1 MEWSVLQGEIDARED
16 SFNQTAES
24 GQRLLDDGVSQSAEV
39 RDKLQHLATEK
50 ASLLSLWEER
60 RILYEQC
67 MDLQLFY
74 RDTEQA
80 ETWMTKQEV
89 CTPQLFFFTHLLW

>member
-1 MEWSVLQGEIDARED
+1 
-16 SFNQTAES
+16 
-24 GQRLLDDGVSQSAEV
+24 
-39 RDKLQHLATEK
+39 
-50 ASLLSLWEER
+50 LWEEK

-80 ETWMTKQEV
+80 ETWMTKQEAFLANEV
-89 CTPQLFFFTHLLW
+89 PHHS

>member
-1 MEWSVLQGEIDARED
+1 
-16 SFNQTAES
+16 
-24 GQRLLDDGVSQSAEV
+24 V
-39 RDKLQHLATEK
+39 RDKLQHLANEK
-50 ASLLSLWEER
+50 AALLSLWEER

-89 CTPQLFFFTHLLW
+89 TPFCY